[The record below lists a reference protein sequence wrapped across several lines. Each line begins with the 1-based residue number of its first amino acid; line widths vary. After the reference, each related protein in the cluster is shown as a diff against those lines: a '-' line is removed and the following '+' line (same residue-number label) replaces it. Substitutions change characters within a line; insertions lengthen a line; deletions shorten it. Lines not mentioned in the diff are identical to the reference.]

1 MGFDSYAEKK
11 STTDEFAISFS
22 EKETPTSL
30 SSKEKKRE
38 FDKKKME
45 TRELMKKLNIM
56 LLLMKMFM
64 TERLNKLV
72 LYQ

>member
-1 MGFDSYAEKK
+1 MGFNSYAEKK

-38 FDKKKME
+38 IDKKDGD
-45 TRELMKKLNIM
+45 
-56 LLLMKMFM
+56 
-64 TERLNKLV
+64 
-72 LYQ
+72 